1 VNDLET
7 LVDGWLTVPDLAERL
22 GTDAGEVR
30 RMIEERRMLA
40 VRRGEPR
47 VVSVPEAFLVEAP
60 GATPEVLPWLQGTV
74 NVLDDAGFD
83 DESAMAWLF
92 RPGRLVPRRFADRGA
107 AQRPQDRGASPG
119 PGTRTLTSRRPFAG

>member
-1 VNDLET
+1 MNDLET
-7 LVDGWLTVPDLAERL
+7 LVGGWLTVPDLAERL

-74 NVLDDAGFD
+74 NVLDDAGFN

-92 RPGRLVPRRFADRGA
+92 GPDDSFPGGSPIAALRSGHKTEVRRR
-107 AQRPQDRGASPG
+107 AQA
-119 PGTRTLTSRRPFAG
+119 LAL